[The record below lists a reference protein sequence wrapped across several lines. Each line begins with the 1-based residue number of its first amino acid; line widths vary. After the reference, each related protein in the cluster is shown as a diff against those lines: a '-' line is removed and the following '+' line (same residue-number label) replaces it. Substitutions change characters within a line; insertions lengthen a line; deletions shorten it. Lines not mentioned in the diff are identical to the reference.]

1 MGVTQFLPL
10 NRLVALLGGMGEAV
24 LRCPA
29 DPCTA
34 GPAEQ
39 HSQGPGQAT
48 AWFAGGGLPGSVPV
62 ASGGRTGCEIQL
74 GMVHVGA
81 GSCCSLTQA
90 LPGPPRGGL
99 TSAVPLAQA
108 AGVAG
113 PFIIGEVDEELTGGE
128 MGGPPCFGLTLTC
141 SCPGAPLSHPD

>member
-1 MGVTQFLPL
+1 M
-10 NRLVALLGGMGEAV
+10 
-24 LRCPA
+24 
-29 DPCTA
+29 
-34 GPAEQ
+34 
-39 HSQGPGQAT
+39 
-48 AWFAGGGLPGSVPV
+48 
-62 ASGGRTGCEIQL
+62 
-74 GMVHVGA
+74 GA

-128 MGGPPCFGLTLTC
+128 VGGLPVLGSPSPVPALEHLSPILTEHLGSPACFLLWHQE
-141 SCPGAPLSHPD
+141 PHL